1 MKKIMFY
8 CQYLTGMGHLVRS
21 TEIVKNLAK
30 KFQVYFIN
38 GGPTVE
44 GFENP
49 ENVESIFLP
58 SLWLEKGKF
67 QISEGCQSVEE
78 VKEIRKNQLINAF
91 DRIEP
96 DCLITEFFPFGRH
109 KLFFELLPLL
119 EHVKAS
125 SPDTKIV
132 SSIRDVIGRKT
143 LSEESDII
151 CQLINQYF
159 DLILCHSDP
168 NFQTFT
174 DNFPRHQELKCDL
187 KYTGFVAQSLEKNIQ
202 KSNELDLDID
212 VDKPFILASVGGGRL
227 GYELLETIVESGKI
241 LAEKIPHNIH
251 IFTGPFMPEN
261 QFIKLQEAAYQQK
274 NIKLKKYT
282 SHLVEYMKQAELSI
296 SLTGYNTT
304 MNILRT
310 GVRSIVSPIGHYS
323 QDNEQLIR
331 TKKLEKLGIV
341 EVIDPNSLE
350 ENHLAGKIIDSLNQK
365 PIKNSAKFLDLEGA
379 PKTVNILEE
388 FLGVSKRSSINYRAS
403 MMNS

>member
-21 TEIVKNLAK
+21 TEIVRILAK

-38 GGPTVE
+38 GGPIVE
-44 GFENP
+44 GFKIP
-49 ENVESIFLP
+49 KNVESIFMP

-67 QISEGCQSVEE
+67 QIPEGCQSFEE
-78 VKEIRKNQLINAF
+78 VKEVRKNQLINAF
-91 DRIEP
+91 ERIRP

-119 EHVKAS
+119 EYVKSS
-125 SPDTKIV
+125 SPETKIV

-143 LSEESDII
+143 LNEESDII
-151 CQLINQYF
+151 CKLVNQYF

-168 NFQTFT
+168 SFQSFT
-174 DNFPRHQELKCDL
+174 DNFPRHQELNCEV
-187 KYTGFVAQSLEKNIQ
+187 KYTGFVSQSLAKNLQ
-202 KSNELDLDID
+202 TPQQLDID
-212 VDKPFILASVGGGRL
+212 VDKPFIVASVGGGRL
-227 GYELLETIVESGKI
+227 GYGLLETIIESSKI
-241 LAEKIPHNIH
+241 LAHKIPHDIH
-251 IFTGPFMPEN
+251 IFTGPFMPEY
-261 QFIKLQEAAYQQK
+261 QFLTLQKAAASQK

-282 SHLVEYMKQAELSI
+282 SQLAEYMRQAELSI

-310 GVRSIVSPIGHYS
+310 GVRSIVAPIGHYS

-341 EVIDPNSLE
+341 EVLDPNSLE
-350 ENHLAGKIIDSLNQK
+350 SNHLTAKIIESLNHK
-365 PIKNSAKFLDLEGA
+365 KNKNYTNLFNLEGA
-379 PKTVNILEE
+379 QKTLNILEE
-388 FLGVSKRSSINYRAS
+388 FLGVSRVSTVNCQPSIINH
-403 MMNS
+403 